1 MERILVVEDDRFF
14 RNLYCELLKDE
25 GYEIDTAPSFPA
37 ALDSLSRSYYSL
49 VITELVLHDMSG
61 LDLLSRIKQQD
72 PTIDVIIVTSHANV
86 ESAIYALKNGAR
98 DYLIKPFNHDE
109 FKHTVALCME
119 QRRLIDENQELKGL
133 LNIYQVGQTIAN
145 CLEPDRLYPLVVDSL
160 AKEVG
165 VESCLGFF
173 VTEAG
178 HLELT
183 EIRGFSD
190 EEGGKLSRVIL
201 PVLMRRNVAIE
212 RIRPLSDLVLD
223 AVNQGVMEPAVAG
236 GLDEA
241 LVLYIRS
248 RSALLGLVV
257 FFNDYGREI
266 PTDINLKNVTFILD
280 QSSLAIENAGRYA
293 TVKNLLYID
302 ELTGLNNYRYL
313 DIALDREIKRAER
326 SDSKVSVI
334 FLDLDLF
341 KNVNDRYGHLIG
353 SRVLKEVGTLLKGSV
368 REFDTII
375 RYGGDEYT
383 VILGDTPPDAAAV
396 VAERIRSSI
405 ESHRFLDTEGYDI
418 SLTACLGF
426 ACYPDDTRS
435 KQELLDMADH
445 AMYCGKTG
453 GRNLVFPVTSE
464 ENFCKTP
471 APPADEK

>member
-14 RNLYCELLKDE
+14 RNLYCELLKDD
-25 GYEIDTAPSFPA
+25 GYEIDTTASFHA
-37 ALDSLSRSYYSL
+37 ALDSLSKRYYSL

-133 LNIYQVGQTIAN
+133 LNIFQVGQTISN
-145 CLEPDRLYPLVVDSL
+145 CLELDRLYPLVVDSL
-160 AKEVG
+160 AKEIG

-173 VTEAG
+173 VTEGG
-178 HLELT
+178 HLDLK

-190 EEGGKLSRVIL
+190 EQGVRLSKLLL
-201 PVLMRRNVAIE
+201 PELMRREVTVE
-212 RIRPLSDLVLD
+212 RIRPVSDLFQD
-223 AVNQGVMEPAVAG
+223 SGMPEASDPAVVA

-241 LVLYIRS
+241 LVFCIRS
-248 RSALLGLVV
+248 RTSVLGMVV
-257 FFNDYGREI
+257 FFNDYGKEI
-266 PTDINLKNVTFILD
+266 RSDINLKNVGFILD

-313 DIALDREIKRAER
+313 DIALEREIKRAER
-326 SDSKVSVI
+326 SDSSVSVI

-341 KNVNDRYGHLIG
+341 KHVNDQYGHLIG
-353 SRVLKEVGTLLKGSV
+353 SRVLKEVGLLLKGAV
-368 REFDTII
+368 REFDTVI

-383 VILGDTPPDAAAV
+383 IILGDTPAESAAI
-396 VAERIRSSI
+396 VAERMRSRI
-405 ESHRFLDTEGYDI
+405 ESQRFLADEGYDI
-418 SLTACLGF
+418 HLTACLGF

-435 KQELLDMADH
+435 KQELLDMADQ

-453 GRNLVFPVTSE
+453 GRNLVFPVRHE
-464 ENFCKTP
+464 ENFCQFPPKTP
-471 APPADEK
+471 DKQ